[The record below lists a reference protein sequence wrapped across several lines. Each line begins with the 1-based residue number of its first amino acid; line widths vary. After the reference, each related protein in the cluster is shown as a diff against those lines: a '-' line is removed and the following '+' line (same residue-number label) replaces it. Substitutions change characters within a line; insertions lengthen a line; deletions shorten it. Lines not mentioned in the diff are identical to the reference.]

1 MDESLPRKMK
11 NFLLIVLLQM
21 YPFSLKRSRCQISS
35 GDNIILIMYYKYH
48 VAIGFE
54 NICILKKKE
63 KRKRRGESSPTVKK
77 PGKHYLGQVI
87 KVNTISNNSCG

>member
-54 NICILKKKE
+54 NICILKIFMYYIYIENVDLKK
-63 KRKRRGESSPTVKK
+63 SSW
-77 PGKHYLGQVI
+77 
-87 KVNTISNNSCG
+87 ISWK

>member
-54 NICILKKKE
+54 NICIKCEIIKTDPKNMVSYGF
-63 KRKRRGESSPTVKK
+63 KMAFWKSP
-77 PGKHYLGQVI
+77 LI
-87 KVNTISNNSCG
+87 F